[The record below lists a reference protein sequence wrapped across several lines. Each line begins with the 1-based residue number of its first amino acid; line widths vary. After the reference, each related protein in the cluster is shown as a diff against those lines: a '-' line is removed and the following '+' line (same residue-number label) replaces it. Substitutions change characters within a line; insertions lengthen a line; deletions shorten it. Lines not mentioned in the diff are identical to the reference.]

1 MKIGITGA
9 DGLIGTHLRAFL
21 HSRDG
26 IAEVRLA
33 RRDTFQSS
41 AALDAFVIGLDG
53 VIHCAGVNRGDE
65 AEVEQTNAWLA
76 ETLVAAFERT
86 GARPDVVY
94 TNSTHSERDSAYG
107 RGKGAAAACLENWGG
122 RFGANVCNL
131 ILPHVFGEFGKPFYN
146 SVVSTF
152 CHQLAHNEAPQI
164 QVDGQLELVH
174 AQDVACCCLA
184 ALNEGRKGTQRLSGE
199 PQKVSELLA
208 RLRMLLERYRQ
219 DVFPDLRNPLDLR
232 LFNTLRSY
240 LYPNH
245 YPRALKLHSD
255 ARGNLF
261 EAVKADQGGQIFLS
275 NTHPGITR
283 GNHYH
288 LRKVER
294 FLVVSGEAEICL
306 RRIFDDQI
314 ITFRLS
320 GDQPS
325 YVDMPTLHT
334 HSITNVGTVELQTL
348 FWTNEI
354 FDPQDPDT
362 FAEIVKP

>member
-9 DGLIGTHLRAFL
+9 DGLVATHLRAHL
-21 HSRDG
+21 HKRED

-33 RRDTFQSS
+33 RRDTFRSPS
-41 AALDAFVIGLDG
+41 ALDGFVAGLDG
-53 VIHCAGVNRGDE
+53 IVHCAGMNRGEDT
-65 AEVEQTNAWLA
+65 EVEQTNGWLA
-76 ETLVAAFERT
+76 EMLVAAFERT
-86 GARPDVVY
+86 GARPRVVY
-94 TNSTHSERDSAYG
+94 TNSTHYERDSAYG
-107 RGKGAAAACLENWGG
+107 RGKRAAAASLDCWGG
-122 RFGANVCNL
+122 RSGANVCNL
-131 ILPHVFGEFGKPFYN
+131 ILPHVFGEFGRPFYN

-152 CHQLAHNEAPQI
+152 CYQLANDEVPQI

-174 AQDVACCCLA
+174 AQDVARCCIS
-184 ALNEGRKGTQRLSGE
+184 ALSEGWKGTQRLAGE
-199 PQKVSELLA
+199 PLKVSELLA
-208 RLRMLLERYRQ
+208 RLHALLKRYRE

-240 LYPNH
+240 LYPKH
-245 YPRALKLHSD
+245 YPRVLKLHSD
-255 ARGNLF
+255 VRGNLF

-275 NTHPGITR
+275 NTHPGVTR
-283 GNHYH
+283 GNHFH

-306 RRIFDDQI
+306 RRLFDDKVV
-314 ITFRLS
+314 TFRVS
-320 GDQPS
+320 GELPS
-325 YVDMPTLHT
+325 YVDMPTFHT
-334 HSITNVGTVELQTL
+334 HSITNVGSVELQTL

>member
-1 MKIGITGA
+1 MRIGITGA
-9 DGLIGTHLRAFL
+9 DGLVGTHVRAFL
-21 HSRDG
+21 HNQNG

-33 RRDTFQSS
+33 RRETFQST
-41 AALDAFVIGLDG
+41 AALDKFVTGLDG
-53 VIHCAGVNRGDE
+53 VIHCAGMNRGDE
-65 AEVEQTNAWLA
+65 AEVERTNSGLA
-76 ETLVAAFERT
+76 ESLVSAFERT
-86 GARPDVVY
+86 GTRPVVVY
-94 TNSTHSERDSAYG
+94 TNSTHIERDTAYG
-107 RGKGAAAACLENWGG
+107 RGKRAAATCLEAWGN
-122 RFGANVCNL
+122 RSQATVCNL
-131 ILPHVFGEFGKPFYN
+131 VLPHVFGEFGKPFYN

-152 CHQLAHNEAPQI
+152 CHQLAHDETPQI

-174 AQDVACCCLA
+174 AQDVARACAA
-184 ALNEGRKGTQRLSGE
+184 ALTAGEGGMQRLAGE
-199 PQKVSELLA
+199 PLKVSELLA

-219 DVFPDLRNPLDLR
+219 HVFPDLRNPLDLR

-240 LYPNH
+240 LFPQH
-245 YPRALKLHSD
+245 YPCVLKLHSD

-294 FLVVSGEAEICL
+294 FLVVAGEAEISL
-306 RRIFDDQI
+306 RRLFDDEVV
-314 ITFRLS
+314 TFRVS

-354 FDPQDPDT
+354 FDPLDPDT
-362 FAEIVKP
+362 FIEAVKP

>member
-9 DGLIGTHLRAFL
+9 DGLIGTHLRAYL
-21 HSRDG
+21 HNRDG
-26 IAEVRLA
+26 IVEVRLA
-33 RRDTFQSS
+33 RRDTFQSPV
-41 AALDAFVIGLDG
+41 ALDAFVAGLDG
-53 VIHCAGVNRGDE
+53 VIHCAGMNRGN
-65 AEVEQTNAWLA
+65 EVDVEHTNVWLA
-76 ETLVAAFERT
+76 ETLIAAFERN
-86 GARPDVVY
+86 GVRPGIVY
-94 TNSTHSERDSAYG
+94 TNSTHFERDSAYG
-107 RGKGAAAACLENWGG
+107 RGKRAAAVCLENWG
-122 RFGANVCNL
+122 RRSGANVCNL

-152 CHQLAHNEAPQI
+152 CYQLTHDEAPQI
-164 QVDGQLELVH
+164 QVDGQLQLVH
-174 AQDVACCCLA
+174 AQDVARCCVM
-184 ALNEGRKGTQRLSGE
+184 ALTEGRTGILSLAGE
-199 PQKVSELLA
+199 PLKVSELLA
-208 RLRMLLERYRQ
+208 RLQMMLERYRQ
-219 DVFPDLRNPLDLR
+219 DIFPDLRKPLDLR

-240 LYPNH
+240 LYPNY
-245 YPRALKLHSD
+245 YPRLLKLHSD

-275 NTHPGITR
+275 TTHPGVTR

-306 RRIFDDQI
+306 RRLFDDKVV
-314 ITFRLS
+314 TFRVS

-334 HSITNVGTVELQTL
+334 HSITNIGSVALQTL

-354 FDPQDPDT
+354 FDPQDSDT
-362 FAEIVKP
+362 FAEIVES

>member
-9 DGLIGTHLRAFL
+9 DGLVGTHVRAFL
-21 HSRDG
+21 HKRDG

-33 RRDTFQSS
+33 RRDTFQSQS
-41 AALDAFVIGLDG
+41 AMDAFVAGLDG
-53 VIHCAGVNRGDE
+53 IVHCAGMNRGDE
-65 AEVEQTNAWLA
+65 AEVEHTNAWLA

-86 GARPDVVY
+86 GGQPVIVY
-94 TNSTHSERDSAYG
+94 TNSTHVERDSAYG
-107 RGKGAAAACLENWGG
+107 RGKRAAAACLDAWG
-122 RFGANVCNL
+122 RRSGASVCNL
-131 ILPHVFGEFGKPFYN
+131 VLPHVFGEFGRPFYN

-152 CHQLAHNEAPQI
+152 CYQLANNEAPRIQI
-164 QVDGQLELVH
+164 DGQLELLH
-174 AQDVACCCLA
+174 AQDVARYCLS
-184 ALNEGRKGTQRLSGE
+184 ALTEKKSGIKRLAGE
-199 PQKVSELLA
+199 LLCVSELLV
-208 RLRMLLERYRQ
+208 RLRALLERYRQ
-219 DVFPDLRNPLDLR
+219 QVFPDLRNPLDLR

-240 LYPNH
+240 LYPH
-245 YPRALKLHSD
+245 YYPHVLKLHSD
-255 ARGNLF
+255 TRGNLF

-275 NTHPGITR
+275 NTYPGITR

-294 FLVVSGEAEICL
+294 FLVIAGEAEICL
-306 RRIFDDQI
+306 RRLFDDKVI
-314 ITFRLS
+314 IFRVS

-334 HSITNVGTVELQTL
+334 HSITNVGSVELQTL

-362 FAEIVKP
+362 FAEVVKP